1 MKNKAPAMR
10 THMMLI
16 AAAAMALGLGS
27 PAVALDD
34 VQKAK
39 PACSG
44 TTPPNWNWE
53 CRNGKRV
60 PRVARTQN
68 PDGSW
73 VEKVDDGKCTVR
85 RKGTEREFASSTKC
99 D

>member
-1 MKNKAPAMR
+1 MK
-10 THMMLI
+10 TCIMLT
-16 AAAAMALGLGS
+16 AATAMAMTLAS
-27 PAVALDD
+27 PAVAFDEP
-34 VQKAK
+34 QKGK

-44 TTPPNWNWE
+44 TTPPSWNWE

-73 VEKVDDGKCTVR
+73 VEKVNDGKCTVTR
-85 RKGTEREFASSTKC
+85 EGREREFAATTKC